1 MKEKT
6 IYALGIFD
14 GVHAGHGALL
24 KACRVLADEKGCK
37 AGVVTFTGHPDTL
50 VLGKSPS
57 LINSPEDRKRL
68 LRERFSVDTVI
79 ALPFDRQLMTMPW
92 QDFFRLLVD
101 QYGAAGLVCGHDFRF
116 GNKGEG
122 NGQRLME
129 ACAGE
134 GICCAVIPEQKID
147 GITVSSTHIRQL
159 LENGEMAQAV
169 RFLGHPHEITGTV
182 VYGRRL
188 GRTIG
193 IPTANIRLSEG
204 VVCPKHGVYACKAVV
219 DGREYSAVTNIGN
232 RPTVGGH
239 HVTVEAWL
247 LDFEGDLYGKE
258 LRLLFHAFLRP
269 EEKFDSLAQLQ
280 AEIQKN
286 AQQVRKIFGKQ

>member
-1 MKEKT
+1 MTEKT
-6 IYALGIFD
+6 IYALGFFD

-50 VLGKSPS
+50 VLGKTPS

-68 LRERFSVDTVI
+68 LRERFSMDTVI

-182 VYGRRL
+182 VAGRHL

-193 IPTANIRLSEG
+193 IPTANIELPAG
-204 VVCPKHGVYACKAVV
+204 VVCPKHGVYACKASV
-219 DGREYSAVTNIGN
+219 DCRSYLAVTNIGN

-247 LDFEGDLYGKE
+247 LDFEGELYGKE
-258 LRLLFHAFLRP
+258 LSLLFYEFLRP
-269 EEKFDSLAQLQ
+269 ERKFDSLAQLQ

-286 AQQVRKIFGKQ
+286 ALQVRKIFGK